1 MCVDDAQWLDAES
14 LHALGFAARR
24 LHAEGI
30 TILFGMRSGSAAS
43 TALDGLPTIELT
55 GLDAADAVELLRRSI
70 DAPISDD
77 VASRIVDTTAGN
89 PLALIDL
96 GQELTAAEL
105 SGATAVP
112 DPIPL
117 GDQLQVHYRQQI
129 DGLTVDTR
137 SWLLAAAAEPS
148 ADVALVAAAARA
160 MGIDPSAADD
170 AEAAGVV
177 VIRTQVR
184 FRHPLVRSAVYG
196 GATPAERRD
205 VHRALASVMLGSTD
219 ATRRAWHLA
228 AAATDV
234 DDDLADEL
242 ERCADE
248 ARSRGGRE
256 TVATLLA
263 RAADLTGAAL
273 PRAQRLVS
281 AAESAFAAGSLVQA
295 RALLDRC
302 AAGRHGR
309 RRHRASVG
317 AAGARR
323 HPPRRTE
330 RRARRRG
337 PLSRGGS
344 HRRRTHDRRTR
355 RVARRMRTLGRCGG
369 VRRTGRCAGRR
380 GRDRAE
386 WSGRRARSSASRGCS
401 PRSPRVVGGRWRDAV
416 ECVRSAT
423 DALDA
428 DEVDAGAGT

>member
-1 MCVDDAQWLDAES
+1 M
-14 LHALGFAARR
+14 
-24 LHAEGI
+24 
-30 TILFGMRSGSAAS
+30 
-43 TALDGLPTIELT
+43 
-55 GLDAADAVELLRRSI
+55 
-70 DAPISDD
+70 
-77 VASRIVDTTAGN
+77 
-89 PLALIDL
+89 
-96 GQELTAAEL
+96 
-105 SGATAVP
+105 
-112 DPIPL
+112 
-117 GDQLQVHYRQQI
+117 
-129 DGLTVDTR
+129 
-137 SWLLAAAAEPS
+137 
-148 ADVALVAAAARA
+148 AAAARA
-160 MGIDPSAADD
+160 MGIDPAVGDD

-256 TVATLLA
+256 TVATLLT

-273 PRAQRLVS
+273 SRAQRLVS

-302 AAGRHGR
+302 AAGDMDDAVTGR
-309 RRHRASVG
+309 ALALRARVDIRLGEPNAERDAAIRCLEAAAHRRWAHD
-317 AAGARR
+317 
-323 HPPRRTE
+323 
-330 RRARRRG
+330 RRARR
-337 PLSRGGS
+337 
-344 HRRRTHDRRTR
+344 
-355 RVARRMRTLGRCGG
+355 VARS
-369 VRRTGRCAGRR
+369 VRALRRR
-380 GRDRAE
+380 GRV
-386 WSGRRARSSASRGCS
+386 RRPAPASRAVADAIE
-401 PRSPRVVGGRWRDAV
+401 RSGPPDEPDPGIDGLLDAFVAMVGGRWRDAV

-428 DEVDAGAGT
+428 DEMAVVPRT